1 MYKLDDAL
9 LLNCR
14 GQLTPH
20 TNKYNSLTLTI
31 LCIISIQ
38 YTWQDVHVK
47 HVPAS
52 LRKATCFL
60 EKMFLTTYIIQF

>member
-1 MYKLDDAL
+1 MEDEGYYSYCTDINLIFRMYKLDDAL
-9 LLNCR
+9 LSVHLNCR

-38 YTWQDVHVK
+38 
-47 HVPAS
+47 
-52 LRKATCFL
+52 
-60 EKMFLTTYIIQF
+60 